1 MGCRVTRMYLAFE
14 ASTGYGGSKT
24 FMKRF
29 PAIACLLLLALSSS
43 AETLFSVPGSDL
55 VFTFKEPTI
64 RRYHAA
70 IGRPGSLGTSDD
82 AQWIRVTAKDV
93 PGREV
98 ELGRRLLIT
107 PGPGQSAQVLLQDQ
121 PVRLGDEVL
130 PNTWIAEAPDA
141 WFAADTAE
149 RISRVPGVIACHPIL
164 RYLEPTH
171 ASYAALPNDP
181 YFPRQWHLENRIS
194 TGARAGADL
203 NVRAAWPVTRG
214 ADVLAAI
221 VDDGVELTHPD
232 LADRFAG
239 GPHFNFSD
247 QTSNGGQSTP
257 TASHSTAVAGILGA
271 TGGNNRGVSG
281 VAPDVKMTSWVIFQ
295 GSFLGP
301 DTFGMKQMFEFGS
314 HIVDV
319 QNHSWGAGGTEFY
332 PLPPMEDLGIN
343 NAVTNGRGGKGVVIV
358 RASSNFRGNLADANA
373 DGYAADPRVIVVAA
387 ARSDGR
393 VTRYS
398 NPGACVLVGGL
409 GGETDAASGQT
420 DPSFPS
426 ITTTDLTG
434 LAGKNQI
441 FSSSDEA
448 DYRYDTTGFSG
459 TSAATPMIS
468 GIVSLILSANPTLS
482 VRDVQQV
489 LLLSSRHLD
498 LNDPTLQTN
507 AAGLRV
513 GRNLGYGIPDAEA
526 AVRLAKGWKLRP
538 ALETVTLSFPAGQAI
553 IEDGL
558 RLEVTG
564 QNIPTAL
571 ASVPVS
577 TGTGIHPDFTTAS
590 FPVTSIGLGSGTIAT
605 SLKNQAALILRGLNT
620 FTDKLRNAAN
630 AGASLALVY
639 NNSGTTDRMVMQNTD
654 FSSIPAVFLSK
665 TAGDLLAQVI
675 QTNASAQVRINPLKT
690 ITSIDVTNSM
700 LCEYVGVFLRTDHTR
715 RGDLRITLVSPSG
728 TRSVLQAVNQE
739 ARAFPASGWTYQ
751 SAHHFYEQSAGR
763 WTLELMDEE
772 SLNTGTLLEAKLIL
786 RGVTILDS
794 DRDGL
799 DDAWEMAQFGSLS
812 AAAKADPDI
821 DGVSNAIEQILQTDP
836 KTPNLPFRLELDRWN
851 NSVVRLSW
859 PGIPGGVYQIS
870 RTVTPD
876 KPFVPVNVIEGSY
889 PFTEWMLPLDGG
901 SVQLYRV
908 ERLFP

>member
-14 ASTGYGGSKT
+14 ASAGYGGCKT
-24 FMKRF
+24 FMKRL
-29 PAIACLLLLALSSS
+29 PAIACLLLLALPSH
-43 AETLFSVPGSDL
+43 AGVLFRSPGADL
-55 VFTFKEPTI
+55 VFTFKEPTA
-64 RRYHAA
+64 RRYHAR
-70 IGRPGSLGTSDD
+70 IGRPGSLGTSADS
-82 AQWIRVTAKDV
+82 QWIRVVAEDV
-93 PGREV
+93 PGREM

-121 PVRLGDEVL
+121 PVRLGEEVL
-130 PNTWIAEAPDA
+130 PNTWIAEAADA
-141 WFAADTAE
+141 WFAAETAE
-149 RISRVPGVIACHPIL
+149 TVSRIPGVIACHPIL

-171 ASYAALPNDP
+171 ARYAVLPNDP
-181 YFPRQWHLENRIS
+181 YFPRQWHLENRVS

-214 ADVLAAI
+214 SDVLAAI

-232 LADRFAG
+232 LTDRFAG
-239 GPHFNFSD
+239 TPNFNFSD
-247 QTSNGGQSTP
+247 QTSNGGPSTP

-271 TGGNNRGVSG
+271 TGGNTRGVSG
-281 VAPDVKMTSWVIFQ
+281 VAPEVKMASWVIFE

-314 HIVDV
+314 NTVHL
-319 QNHSWGAGGTEFY
+319 QNHSWGAGGTELY

-343 NAVTNGRGGKGVVIV
+343 NAVTSGRGGKGVVIV
-358 RASSNFRGNLADANA
+358 RAASNFRGNLADANA

-420 DPSFPS
+420 DTSFPT
-426 ITTTDLTG
+426 IATTDLTG

-441 FSSSDEA
+441 FSSGDEA

-468 GIVSLILSANPTLS
+468 GVVSLILSANPTLS
-482 VRDVQQV
+482 YRDVQQV
-489 LLLSSRHLD
+489 LLLASRHLD

-526 AVRLAKGWKLRP
+526 AVRLAASWKLRP
-538 ALETVTLSFPAGQAI
+538 SLETVTLSFPAGQPI

-564 QNIPTAL
+564 QNIPSAL
-571 ASVPVS
+571 ASVPAS
-577 TGTGIHPDFTTAS
+577 TGTGIHPDFATS
-590 FPVTSIGLGSGTIAT
+590 LFPVTSIGLGSSTITT
-605 SLKNQAALILRGLNT
+605 SLKNQAALIVRGLNT

-630 AGASLALVY
+630 AGASLAVVY
-639 NNSGTTDRMVMQNTD
+639 NNTGTTDRMVMQNTD
-654 FSSIPAVFLSK
+654 FSPIPAVFLSK

-675 QTNASAQVRINPLKT
+675 QTNTTARVRINPLKT

-715 RGDLRITLVSPSG
+715 RGDLRVTLVSPTG

-739 ARAFPASGWTYQ
+739 SRVYPASGWTYQ
-751 SAHHFYEQSAGR
+751 TAHHFYEQSAGR
-763 WTLELMDEE
+763 WQLELMDEE
-772 SLNTGTLLEAKLIL
+772 PLNTGMLLEAKLIL
-786 RGVTILDS
+786 RGVSIVDS

-799 DDAWEMAQFGSLS
+799 DDNWEIAQFGSLVS
-812 AAAKADPDI
+812 AGQADPDN
-821 DGVSNAIEQILQTDP
+821 DGVPNAIEQILQTDP
-836 KTPNLPFRLELDRWN
+836 KTSNLPFRLEIDPWN
-851 NSVVRLSW
+851 SSVVRLSW
-859 PGIPGGVYQIS
+859 PGIAAGVYQIS

-876 KPFVPVNVIEGSY
+876 KPFVPVTVIQGSY
-889 PFTEWMLPLDGG
+889 PFTEWMLPTEGS